1 VGAPVG
7 YMVWPIV
14 VGTLHADHGE
24 PSPGAALLRF
34 VFSFDDGPDAIGVD
48 RLIVSG
54 RLGRQW
60 RDHLKAMAADRK
72 ATGWSEL
79 ELTRWSNIISVTRR
93 TKIILASA
101 VAACLAIAAGTV
113 AVISKIQRDRE
124 WLHGG
129 DTLTTRVDVRAVA
142 PQEWPAAVS
151 ALGGP
156 RDAPELMGRSTQ
168 AVVVRV
174 DWTGSAR
181 DGGYYDLIA
190 LDGRVRPPLPLRLY
204 EGWGTRGNLTGSGWA
219 GAYEAL
225 AAHYDWLAGTAMV
238 RAQGGWTSTAASID
252 APAASAGSLAASYFL
267 PDDGLPFPAGGAG
280 VLVSLFYV
288 DSRGEVRWA
297 KRVTG

>member
-1 VGAPVG
+1 
-7 YMVWPIV
+7 
-14 VGTLHADHGE
+14 
-24 PSPGAALLRF
+24 LLRF

-48 RLIVSG
+48 RLIVPGRRG
-54 RLGRQW
+54 RLGRQR

-72 ATGWSEL
+72 VTGWSEL
-79 ELTRWSNIISVTRR
+79 ELTRWSNIMSVTRR
-93 TKIILASA
+93 TKIILAST

-113 AVISKIQRDRE
+113 AAISKIQRDRDKIQRDRE
-124 WLHGG
+124 WSHGG

-142 PQEWPAAVS
+142 PQEWPVAVS

-156 RDAPELMGRSTQ
+156 RVAPVLMGRSAQ

-174 DWTGSAR
+174 DWTGPAR
-181 DGGYYDLIA
+181 DGGHYDLIA
-190 LDGRVRPPLPLRLY
+190 LDGRVRPPRPLPLY

-238 RAQGGWTSTAASID
+238 RAQGGWTSTTTSVD